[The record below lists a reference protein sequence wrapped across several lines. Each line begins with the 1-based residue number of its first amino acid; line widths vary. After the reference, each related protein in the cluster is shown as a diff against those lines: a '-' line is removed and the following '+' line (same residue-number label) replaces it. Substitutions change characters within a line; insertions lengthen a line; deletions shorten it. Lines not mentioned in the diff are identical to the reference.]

1 MALNWSPDG
10 HSVFLR
16 ERPYEAARIARL
28 DLRTGRRGPWKE
40 LMPADPAGVHN
51 LYRVQMTPDG
61 RYYAHGYERDLS
73 DLHLAEELR

>member
-1 MALNWSPDG
+1 MAAHLYSVDGGPPEAIPWLEAGEMALNWSPDG

-28 DLRTGRRGPWKE
+28 DLRTGRREPWKE

-51 LYRVQMTPDG
+51 LYRCK
-61 RYYAHGYERDLS
+61 
-73 DLHLAEELR
+73 